1 MIGSPTPDDLSEI
14 KNKSKIEFLSKFAGS
29 TAQDLSELLPKAHP
43 LAIDLL
49 KKMLVFDPRKRITN
63 DQALAHPYLSELH
76 DPNDEPEAERLKIN
90 HFDFEPH
97 SFTTEQYKG
106 ITYSKK
112 KPITRHG
119 L

>member
-29 TAQDLSELLPKAHP
+29 TAKDLNALLPKAHP

-63 DQALAHPYLSELH
+63 EQALAHPYLAELR
-76 DPNDEPEAERLKIN
+76 DEADEPDAERMKIN
-90 HFDFEPH
+90 HFDFELH

-106 ITYSKK
+106 NFFSLKIN
-112 KPITRHG
+112 RHG
-119 L
+119 V